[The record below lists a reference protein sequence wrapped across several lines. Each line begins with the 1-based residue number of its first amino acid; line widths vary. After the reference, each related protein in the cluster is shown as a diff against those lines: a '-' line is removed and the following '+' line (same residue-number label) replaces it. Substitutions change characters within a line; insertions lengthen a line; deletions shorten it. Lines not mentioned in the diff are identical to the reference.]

1 MVTDYCNMAYDGA
14 WASFDKLS
22 DNNFAIVK
30 SEIQER
36 SRITAEWDKVS
47 VTFPVADRELGK
59 GSYVGDTF
67 NLTTKVTL
75 GALKPEDVVVEFYYG
90 ATESDNVVSG
100 QCVEMKLDKDLG
112 NGVYSYK
119 CEVTCKQV
127 GSFGYSAR
135 VTPKGEPWKVL
146 MPGYITW
153 AK

>member
-1 MVTDYCNMAYDGA
+1 MT
-14 WASFDKLS
+14 
-22 DNNFAIVK
+22 
-30 SEIQER
+30 
-36 SRITAEWDKVS
+36 
-47 VTFPVADRELGK
+47 
-59 GSYVGDTF
+59 
-67 NLTTKVTL
+67 
-75 GALKPEDVVVEFYYG
+75 
-90 ATESDNVVSG
+90 
-100 QCVEMKLDKDLG
+100 LDKDLG